1 MDKLQAMRVFCRAYE
16 TESFKLASDTLD
28 ISRPMVTRYISS
40 IEEQLGTKLF
50 VRNTRNISI
59 TYAAQRYYR
68 HCVDILDAIEEA
80 ESEIGELL
88 HKPKGRLKM
97 SVPMDFGMSHVMPLL
112 DQFIQHYPGIDLEV
126 DFSDKRVDMTE
137 SGIDLA
143 IRGGNLG
150 GDQFVARHLCHL
162 RGYVCAAPSYLEQ
175 YGTPVQLEDL
185 SQHKCLL
192 YSLSLTPRVWTLKDS
207 QGGER
212 SVNVSGP
219 FQSNNG
225 GALTAMAISG
235 AGVIYQPDFLV
246 AKYIRNGQLINVFPD
261 YEGYQLSF
269 HAIYPERKLLPR
281 KTRLL
286 LEFLQ
291 QKLSNDPL

>member
-16 TESFKLASDTLD
+16 TESFKLTSDTLD

-50 VRNTRNISI
+50 VRNTRNISV

-68 HCVDILDAIEEA
+68 HCIDILDAIEEA

-88 HKPKGRLKM
+88 QKPKGRLKM

-112 DQFIQHYPGIDLEV
+112 DKFIQHYPEIDLEV

-143 IRGGNLG
+143 IRGGSLG

-162 RGYVCAAPSYLEQ
+162 RGFVCASPAYLEQ
-175 YGTPVQLEDL
+175 YGIPKQLEDL

-192 YSLSLTPRVWTLKDS
+192 YSLSSTPRVWTLKDC
-207 QGGER
+207 QGAER
-212 SVNVSGP
+212 SVSVSGP

-225 GALTAMAISG
+225 GALTAMAVSG

-246 AKYIRNGQLINVFPD
+246 AKYIRSGQLVNVFPD
-261 YEGYQLSF
+261 YEGYQMSF

-286 LEFLQ
+286 LDFLQ

>member
-16 TESFKLASDTLD
+16 TESFKLTSDTLG

-40 IEEQLGTKLF
+40 LEEQLGTKLF
-50 VRNTRNISI
+50 VRNTRNISV

-68 HCVDILDAIEEA
+68 HCIDILDAIEEA
-80 ESEIGELL
+80 DTEIGELL
-88 HKPKGRLKM
+88 QKPKGRLKM
-97 SVPMDFGMSHVMPLL
+97 SVPMDFGMSHVMPIL
-112 DQFIQHYPGIDLEV
+112 DQFIQHYPQIDLEV

-143 IRGGNLG
+143 IRGGSLG
-150 GDQFVARHLCHL
+150 GDQFVARHLCYL
-162 RGYVCAAPSYLEQ
+162 QGYVCASPAYLEQ
-175 YGTPVQLEDL
+175 HGMPEALSDL
-185 SQHKCLL
+185 TRHKCLI
-192 YSLSLTPRVWTLKDS
+192 YSLAPTPRVWTLTDP
-207 QGGER
+207 QGEVC

-225 GALTAMAISG
+225 GALTTMALRG

-246 AKYIRNGQLINVFPD
+246 AKYIRSGQLVNVFPD

-286 LEFLQ
+286 LDFLQ